1 MCRRM
6 CLTIGGMLE
15 DEVCGTG
22 GVNPDRDV
30 CRTRHA
36 VRREMGWAV
45 SLESVLPRDP
55 FRASRVSRRRETD
68 AALGGGGPA
77 TATRDAERA
86 RLEATARVGAGARAA
101 EPCAELDATRSA
113 RCPLCVPLQ
122 RQGVKTTR
130 YFSFAYHTF
139 MHRTCTVVV

>member
-30 CRTRHA
+30 CVGRVAPSAERWGGPCL
-36 VRREMGWAV
+36 M
-45 SLESVLPRDP
+45 SLCLLPRDP

-86 RLEATARVGAGARAA
+86 RPRATARVGARARRRA
-101 EPCAELDATRSA
+101 
-113 RCPLCVPLQ
+113 
-122 RQGVKTTR
+122 
-130 YFSFAYHTF
+130 
-139 MHRTCTVVV
+139 